1 MVREAAAI
9 TFGVLRETGAQSS
22 AHREVTNV
30 QTQSAS
36 NADRPPG
43 LQWDFAR
50 GGFAKGALS
59 LGILAAL
66 YMLLVL
72 VGLELHENIEP
83 LTIIWPA
90 AGLLFMALWLSPR
103 RNWIWIIAIQVSIEL
118 LSAAIVQDQFQVL
131 RCLTFAAANSIDAA
145 VGAWIASRLIPT
157 PRTPRM
163 RNVLL
168 FIAAVAVGAAASSVV
183 GAFGTTQTFGGADYV
198 RECQI
203 WWAGNWLGSLCIA
216 PIVMGWAVRWRA
228 REHSAPAGPAIE
240 MMLIGFALLAMAT
253 WVFSAL
259 PGGVTTILDM
269 PFVLLALV
277 VVAAFRMPPRWSTL
291 LAAATAI
298 LVSYFASRGLG
309 PFAGD
314 PNPFVRVGAV
324 QLYLATLVVV
334 NFLLTVVLLEK
345 RNAYQ
350 MLRTSDERYRNFIEH
365 SSEAVWRLELS
376 EPMDPSLPVSDQI
389 AWLQTHAYVAESNL
403 TYQRLNREMGLPAE
417 ASYQWRT
424 DMPWFATFTDHLG
437 AASNQGYAMDGLRF
451 SVPGNAQPRSYI
463 TGFRGVIEQGRLVR
477 VWGVARDVTELVD
490 LNERLRQN
498 QDRLKLYARELV
510 GAEER
515 ARRATAVDL
524 HDGIGQQLV
533 GLSMTLDSLVARS
546 PPEIRLLLSEAT
558 TTIREVQAIAQRVIA
573 DLSPPG
579 LYELGLEPA
588 LKWLSVYM
596 RSKDNLQVDLKV
608 AAEDAS
614 IDIDLRVLVFKVI
627 RELLRNVV
635 KHSGAQSASVTVT
648 RVPDELRAVVEDKGV
663 GFEWQLSLFEP
674 RAHGFGLWS
683 VADRVRDAAGQMT
696 VDTGPGRGCRV
707 TVVFPLGRAKPPVRE
722 SDPGGDLH
730 DGTVRSA

>member
-1 MVREAAAI
+1 VSTPTAP
-9 TFGVLRETGAQSS
+9 
-22 AHREVTNV
+22 
-30 QTQSAS
+30 
-36 NADRPPG
+36 ADRPPG
-43 LQWDFAR
+43 LEWDFKR
-50 GGFAKGALS
+50 DGIAKGALS
-59 LGILAAL
+59 LAVFAAL
-66 YMLLVL
+66 YSLLVAL
-72 VGLELHENIEP
+72 GLRLHESTEA

-103 RNWIWIIAIQVSIEL
+103 RNWIWILAIQLTIEL
-118 LSAAIVQDQFQVL
+118 SASRIQASHFHL
-131 RCLTFAAANSIDAA
+131 ATYLTFAVANSIDGM
-145 VGAWIASRLIPT
+145 VGAWVASRLIAV
-157 PRTPRM
+157 PRVPRM

-168 FIAAVAVGAAASSVV
+168 FIAAVAVGAAASALV
-183 GAFGTTQTFGGADYV
+183 GAYGTTHAFGGADYV

-216 PIVMGWAVRWRA
+216 PIVMGWAVRWHA
-228 REHSAPAGPAIE
+228 RQHSAPAGPAVE
-240 MMLIGFALLAMAT
+240 MMLIGFAMLAMT
-253 WVFSAL
+253 SWVFSAP

-269 PFVLLALV
+269 PFVLLAFV
-277 VVAAFRMPPRWSTL
+277 VVAAFRMPPRWSTVL
-291 LAAATAI
+291 VAATAV
-298 LVSYFASRGLG
+298 LVSYFASDGLG

-324 QLYLATLVVV
+324 QLYLATLVVI
-334 NFLLTVVLLEK
+334 NFILTVVLLEK
-345 RNAYQ
+345 KNAYQ
-350 MLRTSDERYRNFIEH
+350 LLHTSEERYRNFIEH
-365 SSEAVWRLELS
+365 SSEAVWRVELS
-376 EPMDPSLPVSDQI
+376 SPMDPHLPVVDQI
-389 AWLQTHAYVAESNL
+389 AWLQTHAYVAECNL
-403 TYQRLNREMGLPAE
+403 TYLRMNREMGLSDAE
-417 ASYQWRT
+417 ARQWRT
-424 DMPWFATFTDHLG
+424 DMPWFAMFVQHLG
-437 AASNQGYAMDGLRF
+437 AAAHQGYSMDGMQF
-451 SVPGNAQPRSYI
+451 SVSVNSHPRTYI
-463 TGFRGVIEQGRLVR
+463 TGFRGVIEQGYLVR

-533 GLSMTLDSLVARS
+533 GLSMTLDALVARS

-558 TTIREVQAIAQRVIA
+558 NTVREVQAIAQRVIA

-596 RSKDNLQVDLKV
+596 RSKDNLQVELKV
-608 AAEDAS
+608 TADDAA
-614 IDIDLRVLVFKVI
+614 IGIDLRVLVFKVI

-635 KHSGAQSASVTVT
+635 KHSGVQLASVTVT
-648 RVPDELRAVVEDKGV
+648 RGPDELRAVVEDRGS

-683 VADRVRDAAGQMT
+683 VADRVRDAAGEMT

-707 TVVFPLGRAKPPVRE
+707 TVIFPLGGKRTAQAADPD
-722 SDPGGDLH
+722 SDLE
-730 DGTVRSA
+730 DGTARSAS

>member
-1 MVREAAAI
+1 VPTPTAP
-9 TFGVLRETGAQSS
+9 
-22 AHREVTNV
+22 
-30 QTQSAS
+30 
-36 NADRPPG
+36 ADRPPG
-43 LQWDFAR
+43 LTWDFTR
-50 GGFAKGALS
+50 EGIVKGARS
-59 LGILAAL
+59 LGIFAL
-66 YMLLVL
+66 LYLPLVL
-72 VGLELHENIEP
+72 LGLKLHENVEA

-103 RNWIWIIAIQVSIEL
+103 RNWIWILAIQLTIEL
-118 LSAAIVQDQFQVL
+118 SAGAVVADHFRLASYVPYAI
-131 RCLTFAAANSIDAA
+131 ANSIDGM
-145 VGAWIASRLIPT
+145 VGAFIASRLIPT
-157 PRTPRM
+157 PRVPRM

-168 FIAAVAVGAAASSVV
+168 FIASVAVGAAASAVV
-183 GAFGTTQTFGGADYV
+183 GAFGTTRMFGGPDYV
-198 RECQI
+198 REWQL

-216 PIVMGWAVRWRA
+216 PIVMGWAVRLRA
-228 REHSAPAGPAIE
+228 RQHSAPAGPAVE
-240 MMLIGFALLAMAT
+240 MMLIGFAMLAMT
-253 WVFSAL
+253 SWIFSAP

-277 VVAAFRMPPRWSTL
+277 VIAAFRMPPRWSTGL
-291 LAAATAI
+291 VAASVILAA
-298 LVSYFASRGLG
+298 YFASRGLG

-314 PNPFVRVGAV
+314 PSPFVRVGAA
-324 QLYLATLVVV
+324 QLYLATLAVI

-350 MLRTSDERYRNFIEH
+350 LLRTSDERYRNFIEH
-365 SSEAVWRLELS
+365 SSEAVWRVELS
-376 EPMDPSLPVSDQI
+376 SPMDPHLSVGDQI
-389 AWLQTHAYVAESNL
+389 AWLKSHAYVAECNL
-403 TYQRLNREMGLPAE
+403 SYLRLNRDMGLSETDAR
-417 ASYQWRT
+417 QWRT
-424 DMPWFATFTDHLG
+424 DMPWFAMFIDHLS
-437 AASNQGYAMDGLRF
+437 AASHQGYSMDGLQF
-451 SVPGNAQPRSYI
+451 SVSINSQQRTYI
-463 TGFRGVIEQGRLVR
+463 AGFRGVIEQGYLVR

-533 GLSMTLDSLVARS
+533 GLSMTLDALVARS

-558 TTIREVQAIAQRVIA
+558 NTVREVQAIAQRVIA

-596 RSKDNLQVDLKV
+596 RSKDNLQVDLNVTAKD
-608 AAEDAS
+608 ETL
-614 IDIDLRVLVFKVI
+614 DIDLRVLVFKVI

-635 KHSGAQSASVTVT
+635 KHSGVQAATVTVT
-648 RVPDELRAVVEDKGV
+648 RNSEELRVVVEDRGS

-683 VADRVRDAAGQMT
+683 VADRVRDAAGEMT

-707 TVVFPLGRAKPPVRE
+707 TVVFPLGRSKRAAQTIDR
-722 SDPGGDLH
+722 DGDLK
-730 DGTVRSA
+730 DGAVRSAS

>member
-1 MVREAAAI
+1 LKVPTPTAPA
-9 TFGVLRETGAQSS
+9 
-22 AHREVTNV
+22 N
-30 QTQSAS
+30 
-36 NADRPPG
+36 RPSG
-43 LQWDFAR
+43 LEWDFTR
-50 GGFAKGALS
+50 DGIAKGARS
-59 LGILAAL
+59 LAVFAAL
-66 YMLLVL
+66 YLLLVVL
-72 VGLELHENIEP
+72 GLRLHENTEA

-90 AGLLFMALWLSPR
+90 AGLLFMALWLAPR
-103 RNWIWIIAIQVSIEL
+103 RNWIWILSAQLTIELSAGAIQSDHFHFATYVPY
-118 LSAAIVQDQFQVL
+118 AI
-131 RCLTFAAANSIDAA
+131 ANSIDGM
-145 VGAWIASRLIPT
+145 VGAFVASRLIDI
-157 PRTPRM
+157 PRVPRM

-168 FIAAVAVGAAASSVV
+168 FIASVAVGAAASALV
-183 GAFGTTQTFGGADYV
+183 GAYGTTQTFGGPDYV

-216 PIVMGWAVRWRA
+216 PIVMGWAVRLHA
-228 REHSAPAGPAIE
+228 RQHSAPAGPAVE
-240 MMLIGFALLAMAT
+240 MMLIGFAMLAMT
-253 WVFSAL
+253 SWVFSAP

-269 PFVLLALV
+269 PFVLLAFV
-277 VVAAFRMPPRWSTL
+277 VIAAFRMPPRWSTM
-291 LAAATAI
+291 LAAAAAL

-314 PNPFVRVGAV
+314 PSPFVRVGAV
-324 QLYLATLVVV
+324 QLYLATLVVI

-350 MLRTSDERYRNFIEH
+350 QLRASEERYRNFIEH
-365 SSEAVWRLELS
+365 SSEAVWRIELGA
-376 EPMDPSLPVSDQI
+376 PLDPHLPVGDQI

-403 TYQRLNREMGLPAE
+403 TYLRMNRDMGLSEAE
-417 ASYQWRT
+417 ARQWRA
-424 DMPWFATFTDHLG
+424 DMPWFAMFVQHLG
-437 AASNQGYAMDGLRF
+437 AASHQGYSMDALQF
-451 SVPGNAQPRSYI
+451 TVSVNARPHTYV
-463 TGFRGVIEQGRLVR
+463 TAFRGVIEQGYLVR
-477 VWGVARDVTELVD
+477 VWGVAQDVTELVD

-524 HDGIGQQLV
+524 HDGIGQQLI
-533 GLSMTLDSLVARS
+533 GLSMTLDALVTRS

-558 TTIREVQAIAQRVIA
+558 NTVREVQAIAQRVIA

-596 RSKDNLQVDLKV
+596 RSKDNLQVELNV
-608 AAEDAS
+608 AAEDAA
-614 IDIDLRVLVFKVI
+614 IGIELRVLVFKVI

-635 KHSGAQSASVTVT
+635 KHSGVQFASVSVT
-648 RVPDELRAVVEDKGV
+648 RSPDELRVVVEDRGS

-683 VADRVRDAAGQMT
+683 VADRVRDAAGEMT

-707 TVVFPLGRAKPPVRE
+707 TVVFPLKPTKRVEPPIR
-722 SDPGGDLH
+722 
-730 DGTVRSA
+730 TAI

>member
-1 MVREAAAI
+1 LKVPTPTAPE
-9 TFGVLRETGAQSS
+9 
-22 AHREVTNV
+22 
-30 QTQSAS
+30 
-36 NADRPPG
+36 DRPPG
-43 LQWDFAR
+43 LEWDFTR
-50 GGFAKGALS
+50 DGIAKGARS
-59 LGILAAL
+59 LALLAAL
-66 YMLLVL
+66 YLLLVL
-72 VGLELHENIEP
+72 LGLKLHESTEA
-83 LTIIWPA
+83 LTIIWPS

-103 RNWIWIIAIQVSIEL
+103 RNWIWILGLQLTIEL
-118 LSAAIVQDQFQVL
+118 SMNAIRAEHF
-131 RCLTFAAANSIDAA
+131 RFATYVPFAIANSIDGM
-145 VGAWIASRLIPT
+145 VGAFVASRLIPS
-157 PRTPRM
+157 PRVPQM

-168 FIAAVAVGAAASSVV
+168 FIASVAVGAAASALV
-183 GAFGTTQTFGGADYV
+183 GAFATTRTLGTPEYV
-198 RECQI
+198 RELQI
-203 WWAGNWLGSLCIA
+203 WWAGNWLGSLCVA

-228 REHSAPAGPAIE
+228 RQHSAPAGPAVE
-240 MMLIGFALLAMAT
+240 MMLIAFAMLAMT
-253 WVFSAL
+253 SWVFSAP

-269 PFVLLALV
+269 PFVLLAFV
-277 VVAAFRMPPRWSTL
+277 VVAAFRMPPRWSTVL
-291 LAAATAI
+291 TAATAV

-324 QLYLATLVVV
+324 QLYLAALVVI

-345 RNAYQ
+345 KNAYQ
-350 MLRTSDERYRNFIEH
+350 LLHTSEERYRNFIEH
-365 SSEAVWRLELS
+365 SSEAVWRVELAL
-376 EPMDPSLPVSDQI
+376 PLDPHLPVADQI

-403 TYQRLNREMGLPAE
+403 TYLRMNRDMGLSE
-417 ASYQWRT
+417 AQARQWRADT
-424 DMPWFATFTDHLG
+424 PWFAMFIQRLDTVSRQDY
-437 AASNQGYAMDGLRF
+437 SIDGMQF
-451 SVPGNAQPRSYI
+451 SVSVNSRPRTYI
-463 TGFRGVIEQGRLVR
+463 ASFRGVIEQGRLVR
-477 VWGVARDVTELVD
+477 VWGVARDVTELVE

-533 GLSMTLDSLVARS
+533 GLSMTLGALVARS

-558 TTIREVQAIAQRVIA
+558 NTVREVQAIAQRVIA

-608 AAEDAS
+608 TAEDAA
-614 IDIDLRVLVFKVI
+614 INIDLRVLVFKVI

-635 KHSGAQSASVTVT
+635 KHSGVQFASVTVT
-648 RVPDELRAVVEDKGV
+648 RGPEELRAVVEDRGS

-683 VADRVRDAAGQMT
+683 VADRVRDAAGEMT

-707 TVVFPLGRAKPPVRE
+707 TVIFPLARPVRAVQAE
-722 SDPGGDLH
+722 EPDAVK
-730 DGTVRSA
+730 DGTARSAS

>member
-1 MVREAAAI
+1 LKVSTPTAP
-9 TFGVLRETGAQSS
+9 
-22 AHREVTNV
+22 
-30 QTQSAS
+30 
-36 NADRPPG
+36 ADRPSG
-43 LQWDFAR
+43 LQWDFTR
-50 GGFAKGALS
+50 NGIAKGYGS
-59 LGILAAL
+59 LAAFAAL
-66 YMLLVL
+66 YLLFVL
-72 VGLELHENIEP
+72 LGLKLHENVEV
-83 LTIIWPA
+83 LTIMWPA

-103 RNWIWIIAIQVSIEL
+103 RNWIWILAIQLTIEL
-118 LSAAIVQDQFQVL
+118 TAGATNAENFRLPTYLAYAI
-131 RCLTFAAANSIDAA
+131 ANSIDAI
-145 VGAWIASRLIPT
+145 VGATVAARLIAT
-157 PRTPRM
+157 PRIPRM

-168 FIAAVAVGAAASSVV
+168 FIAAVATGAAASAVV
-183 GAFGTTQTFGGADYV
+183 GAYGITQSLLSPAYM
-198 RECQI
+198 REWQI

-216 PIVMGWAVRWRA
+216 PIVMGWAVRWHA
-228 REHSAPAGPAIE
+228 RQHSAPAGPAVE
-240 MMLIGFALLAMAT
+240 MMLIGFAMLAMT
-253 WVFSAL
+253 SWVFSVP

-269 PFVLLALV
+269 PFVLLAFV
-277 VVAAFRMPPRWSTL
+277 VVAAFRMPPRWSTMF
-291 LAAATAI
+291 AAATAV

-324 QLYLATLVVV
+324 QLYLATLVVI

-345 RNAYQ
+345 RNAFQ
-350 MLRTSDERYRNFIEH
+350 QLHTSDERYRNFIAH
-365 SSEAVWRLELS
+365 SSEAVWRVELS
-376 EPMDPSLPVSDQI
+376 SPLDPHLPVIDQI

-403 TYQRLNREMGLPAE
+403 TYLRMNREMGLSEAE
-417 ASYQWRT
+417 ARQWRA
-424 DMPWFATFTDHLG
+424 DMPWFSMFIQHLG
-437 AASNQGYAMDGLRF
+437 AASHQGYSMDGLQF
-451 SVPGNAQPRSYI
+451 SVSVSSHPRTYI
-463 TGFRGVIEQGRLVR
+463 TGFRGVIEQGHLVR
-477 VWGVARDVTELVD
+477 VWGVARDITELVE

-533 GLSMTLDSLVARS
+533 GLSMTLDALVTRS

-558 TTIREVQAIAQRVIA
+558 NTVREVQAIAQRVIA

-596 RSKDNLQVDLKV
+596 RSKDNLQVDLRV
-608 AAEDAS
+608 TAADAD

-635 KHSGAQSASVTVT
+635 KHSGVQFASVTVT
-648 RVPDELRAVVEDKGV
+648 RDPDELRAVVEDRGS

-683 VADRVRDAAGQMT
+683 VADRVRDAAGEMT

-707 TVVFPLGRAKPPVRE
+707 TVVFPLGKPARTAQRA
-722 SDPGGDLH
+722 DPDADLN
-730 DGTVRSA
+730 DGTARSAS

>member
-1 MVREAAAI
+1 LKVPTSTAPAE
-9 TFGVLRETGAQSS
+9 
-22 AHREVTNV
+22 
-30 QTQSAS
+30 
-36 NADRPPG
+36 RPPG
-43 LQWDFAR
+43 LEWDFTR
-50 GGFAKGALS
+50 DGIAKGARS
-59 LGILAAL
+59 LAVFAAL
-66 YMLLVL
+66 YLLLVL
-72 VGLELHENIEP
+72 LGLRLHENTEA
-83 LTIIWPA
+83 LTIMWPA

-103 RNWIWIIAIQVSIEL
+103 RNWIFIIAIQLTIEL
-118 LSAAIVQDQFQVL
+118 SASAMTAEHFRFVTYVPYAI
-131 RCLTFAAANSIDAA
+131 ANSIDGM
-145 VGAWIASRLIPT
+145 VGAFVASRLIET
-157 PRTPRM
+157 PRAPRM

-168 FIAAVAVGAAASSVV
+168 FFAAIAIGAAASALV
-183 GAFGTTQTFGGADYV
+183 GAFATTRTLGTPEYV

-203 WWAGNWLGSLCIA
+203 WWAGNWLGSLSTA
-216 PIVMGWAVRWRA
+216 PIVMGWAVRLHA
-228 REHSAPAGPAIE
+228 RQHSAPAGPAVE
-240 MMLIGFALLAMAT
+240 MMLIGFAMLAMT
-253 WVFSAL
+253 SWVFSAP

-269 PFVLLALV
+269 PFVLLAFV
-277 VVAAFRMPPRWSTL
+277 VVAAFRMPPRWSTI
-291 LAAATAI
+291 LAAATAV
-298 LVSYFASRGLG
+298 LVSYFASQGLG

-314 PNPFVRVGAV
+314 PSPFVRVGAV
-324 QLYLATLVVV
+324 QLYLATLVVI

-350 MLRTSDERYRNFIEH
+350 LLHTSEERYRNFIEY
-365 SSEAVWRLELS
+365 SSEAVWRVELS
-376 EPMDPSLPVSDQI
+376 SPMDPHLAVDDQI

-403 TYQRLNREMGLPAE
+403 TYLRMNREMGLSEAE
-417 ASYQWRT
+417 ARQWRA
-424 DMPWFATFTDHLG
+424 DMPWFSMFIQHLG
-437 AASNQGYAMDGLRF
+437 AASHQGYSMEGMQF
-451 SVPGNAQPRSYI
+451 SVSVNSHPRRYI
-463 TGFRGVIEQGRLVR
+463 TGFRGVIEQGYLVR

-533 GLSMTLDSLVARS
+533 GLSMTLDALVARS

-558 TTIREVQAIAQRVIA
+558 NTVREVQAIAQRVIA

-608 AAEDAS
+608 TADDAS

-635 KHSGAQSASVTVT
+635 KHSGVQIASVTVT
-648 RVPDELRAVVEDKGV
+648 RNADELRAVVEDRGS

-683 VADRVRDAAGQMT
+683 VADRVRDAAGEMT

-707 TVVFPLGRAKPPVRE
+707 TVVFPLGKSKRAAQAANP
-722 SDPGGDLH
+722 DGDFKN
-730 DGTVRSA
+730 GAARSASS

>member
-1 MVREAAAI
+1 LKVSTPTAP
-9 TFGVLRETGAQSS
+9 
-22 AHREVTNV
+22 
-30 QTQSAS
+30 
-36 NADRPPG
+36 ADRPPG
-43 LQWDFAR
+43 LEWDFKR
-50 GGFAKGALS
+50 DGIAKGALS
-59 LGILAAL
+59 LAVFAAL
-66 YMLLVL
+66 YSLLVAL
-72 VGLELHENIEP
+72 GLRLHESTEA

-103 RNWIWIIAIQVSIEL
+103 RNWIWILAIQLTIEL
-118 LSAAIVQDQFQVL
+118 SASRIQAAHFHL
-131 RCLTFAAANSIDAA
+131 ATYLTFAVANSIDGM
-145 VGAWIASRLIPT
+145 VGAFVASRLIAA
-157 PRTPRM
+157 PRVPRM

-168 FIAAVAVGAAASSVV
+168 FIASVAVGAAASALV
-183 GAFGTTQTFGGADYV
+183 GAYGTTHTFGGADYV

-216 PIVMGWAVRWRA
+216 PIVMGWAVRWHA
-228 REHSAPAGPAIE
+228 RQHSAPAGPAVE
-240 MMLIGFALLAMAT
+240 MMLIGFAMLAMT
-253 WVFSAL
+253 SWVFSAP

-269 PFVLLALV
+269 PFVLLAFV
-277 VVAAFRMPPRWSTL
+277 VVAAFRMPPRWSTAL
-291 LAAATAI
+291 VAATAV
-298 LVSYFASRGLG
+298 LVSYFASDGLG

-324 QLYLATLVVV
+324 QLYLATLVVI
-334 NFLLTVVLLEK
+334 NFILTVVLLEK
-345 RNAYQ
+345 KNAYQ
-350 MLRTSDERYRNFIEH
+350 LLHTSEERYRNFIEH
-365 SSEAVWRLELS
+365 SSEAVWRVELYS
-376 EPMDPSLPVSDQI
+376 PMDPHLPVVDQI
-389 AWLQTHAYVAESNL
+389 AWLQTHAYVAECNL
-403 TYQRLNREMGLPAE
+403 TYLRMNREMGLSEAE
-417 ASYQWRT
+417 ARQWRT
-424 DMPWFATFTDHLG
+424 DMPWFAMFVQHLG
-437 AASNQGYAMDGLRF
+437 AAAHQGYSMDGMQF
-451 SVPGNAQPRSYI
+451 SVSVNSHPRTYI
-463 TGFRGVIEQGRLVR
+463 TGFRGVIEQGYLVR

-533 GLSMTLDSLVARS
+533 GLSMTLDALVARS

-558 TTIREVQAIAQRVIA
+558 NTVREVQAIAQRVIA

-596 RSKDNLQVDLKV
+596 RSKDNLQVELKV
-608 AAEDAS
+608 TADDAA
-614 IDIDLRVLVFKVI
+614 IGIDLRVLVFKVI

-635 KHSGAQSASVTVT
+635 KHSGVQFASVTVT
-648 RVPDELRAVVEDKGV
+648 RGPDELRAVVEDRGS

-683 VADRVRDAAGQMT
+683 VADRVRDAAGEMT

-707 TVVFPLGRAKPPVRE
+707 TVIFPLGGKRSAQAADPD
-722 SDPGGDLH
+722 SDLE
-730 DGTVRSA
+730 DGTARSAS